1 MQSFSE
7 VPLPVCCAL
16 RIRKWRLSDATGE
29 AAMTWKR
36 SEARFQSHSPAH
48 VLLDVQR
55 QQLLGNAEGQRAL
68 FHLLS
73 HKHPLVVHRLEPV
86 DFAHWVLEHCEGQRE
101 QKVCVK

>member
-1 MQSFSE
+1 
-7 VPLPVCCAL
+7 
-16 RIRKWRLSDATGE
+16 
-29 AAMTWKR
+29 MTWRR

-86 DFAHWVLEHCEGQRE
+86 DFAHRVLEHCEGQRE
-101 QKVCVK
+101 QKVCVKQTIQPRVKKFCHWEKNKTSGSW